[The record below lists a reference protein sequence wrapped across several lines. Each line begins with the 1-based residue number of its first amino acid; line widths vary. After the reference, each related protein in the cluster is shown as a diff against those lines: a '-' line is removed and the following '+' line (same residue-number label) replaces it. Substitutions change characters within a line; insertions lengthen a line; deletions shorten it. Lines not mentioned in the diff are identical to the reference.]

1 MWGSGSGGFAMISDG
16 ADVDFAPWAELVA
29 GRVDVGC
36 DRVVWAR
43 LKTELR
49 ATEKVYRS
57 YRCEVSRLLDVSRQ
71 VVPLPHTAHARVHS
85 RARMRSTHASTH
97 TYARA
102 HTHTHTH
109 THTTVTYTSAVNLLR
124 LSCGHSAVSRC
135 HHCGPG
141 GSAAT
146 ARQQALPRLRR
157 RRRRLPQRLTQPSPQ
172 HAGGAQAGPGV
183 ARVRASAHP
192 YRLCT
197 NQGMIAVGVGVGV
210 LVLSLILVL
219 LLRMRASRGHIS
231 TSPRPS
237 LGPSDRKFKSW
248 LSTISKLSSAFSRLS
263 QGILLLHFFPL
274 CLALILSGISNLKNF
289 RFATILPGI
298 IFFFP

>member
-1 MWGSGSGGFAMISDG
+1 MISDG

-124 LSCGHSAVSRC
+124 LPCGHSAVSRC
-135 HHCGPG
+135 HHGGPG

-157 RRRRLPQRLTQPSPQ
+157 RRRRLPQRPTQPSPQ
-172 HAGGAQAGPGV
+172 HACGAQAGPGV

-197 NQGMIAVGVGVGV
+197 NQGMIAVGIGVGV
-210 LVLSLILVL
+210 LVPSLILVL
-219 LLRMRASRGHIS
+219 LLPMRASRGHVS
-231 TSPRPS
+231 TSSCP
-237 LGPSDRKFKSW
+237 
-248 LSTISKLSSAFSRLS
+248 A
-263 QGILLLHFFPL
+263 PL
-274 CLALILSGISNLKNF
+274 
-289 RFATILPGI
+289 
-298 IFFFP
+298 